1 MDRSPPVTPPP
12 TGHTAWRVVWA
23 MQLSFLLALLV
34 GFVAESIDG
43 ALGMAYGL
51 ISSTVMLAFGYPRP

>member
-1 MDRSPPVTPPP
+1 
-12 TGHTAWRVVWA
+12 